1 MRYAPRITLV
11 EGNPVVAFR
20 MFCALALA
28 FTGLTAAS
36 PALAQSIKENITA
49 ADPDAVASVIREK
62 GFEVTLSKDDDGD
75 PMIRAEGRGYTFTV
89 FFYGCTENRDCT
101 TLGFN
106 SYFADGTSDIAKVN
120 GWNREN
126 RFGRAYVD
134 GDGDPV
140 IEMDVDLDDGGMSPL
155 LFEDH
160 VEFWMSVM
168 TQFAKFAMED

>member
-1 MRYAPRITLV
+1 MKSD
-11 EGNPVVAFR
+11 VVPL
-20 MFCALALA
+20 FCA
-28 FTGLTAAS
+28 
-36 PALAQSIKENITA
+36 
-49 ADPDAVASVIREK
+49 
-62 GFEVTLSKDDDGD
+62 

-134 GDGDPV
+134 GDGDAGNGERQRAKQSERGHR
-140 IEMDVDLDDGGMSPL
+140 IPL
-155 LFEDH
+155 H
-160 VEFWMSVM
+160 
-168 TQFAKFAMED
+168 